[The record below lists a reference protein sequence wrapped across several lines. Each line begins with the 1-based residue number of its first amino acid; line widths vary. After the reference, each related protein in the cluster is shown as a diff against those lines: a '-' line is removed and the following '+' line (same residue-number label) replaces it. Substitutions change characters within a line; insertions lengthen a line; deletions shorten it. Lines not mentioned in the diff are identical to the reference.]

1 MTDETERAVALRSG
15 PGEDRSRVAPAEASE
30 RGQYRQPAWPD
41 TNVWPT
47 DLRQHRA
54 QGSRPGTPFVAC
66 TFALNAALQV
76 VFAITGGA
84 LRGSLTFYGKLS

>member
-1 MTDETERAVALRSG
+1 
-15 PGEDRSRVAPAEASE
+15 
-30 RGQYRQPAWPD
+30 
-41 TNVWPT
+41 
-47 DLRQHRA
+47 
-54 QGSRPGTPFVAC
+54 VAC